1 MGIMMNI
8 FIATQMIK
16 VLHAPICIYSAE
28 GDVIQCL
35 EENNG
40 KKLIDKEDFSMEISK
55 TIPCIHVK
63 ENGVAFCLM
72 WVKEEGYFLGLGK
85 IRIYDFGDEEAS
97 QYPYCQ
103 KDEFATIVSI
113 LWNVISGKEVGVGE
127 LWAKNVFV
135 DISDVREQ
143 ITKDVFERQEA
154 GKPHNPYAQEL
165 RELDSIRRGDIAALK
180 KSINETYSGNI
191 GILASDPVRQYKN
204 LAICVIT
211 NATRC
216 AIEGGLNPELA
227 FSMSDSF
234 IRNIEDNMTE
244 PVKIEKAT
252 RDAEFE
258 FANAVH
264 DLKGQGNDNPL
275 VMQVRDYVFCHIHDA
290 IRVREI
296 AEFIGVTPNY
306 LSEQFSQAMGMTLKQ
321 YIINEKISSSE
332 NLLKYTDYSLQEIS
346 TFCAFSSQSRFSVY
360 FQRKNG
366 ITPAKYRKKYK
377 KTRNE

>member
-1 MGIMMNI
+1 MNI
-8 FIATQMIK
+8 FLATQMIK
-16 VLHAPICIYSAE
+16 LLHAPVCIYSAE
-28 GDVIQCL
+28 GELIQCL
-35 EENNG
+35 EDKTG
-40 KKLIDKEDFSMEISK
+40 KKLIEPEEFQNEISK
-55 TIPCIHVK
+55 NIPCIHVK
-63 ENGVAFCLM
+63 ENGVAFCVM

-85 IRIYDFGDEEAS
+85 IRIYDFGDEDAY

-103 KDEFATIVSI
+103 KDEFATIVSV
-113 LWNVISGKEVGVGE
+113 LWNMISGQEIGVGE

-135 DISDVREQ
+135 DITNVREQ
-143 ITKDVFERQEA
+143 ITKDVFERQET
-154 GKPHNPYAQEL
+154 GKPHNPYSQEL
-165 RELDSIRRGDIAALK
+165 RELDSIRRGDLIALK
-180 KSINETYSGNI
+180 KSINETYSGDI
-191 GILASDPVRQYKN
+191 GVLASDPVRNYKN
-204 LAICVIT
+204 LAICVIS

-216 AIEGGLNPELA
+216 SIEGGLNPELA
-227 FSMSDSF
+227 FSMSDTF
-234 IRNIEDNMTE
+234 IRNIEDNLTE

-258 FANAVH
+258 FAQAVH

-306 LSEQFSQAMGMTLKQ
+306 LSEQFSQSMGMTLKQ

-332 NLLKYTDYSLQEIS
+332 NLLKYTDYTLQEIS
-346 TFCAFSSQSRFSVY
+346 SFCAFSSQSRFSVY

-366 ITPAKYRKKYK
+366 ITPAKYRKRYK
-377 KTRNE
+377 KGRNE

>member
-1 MGIMMNI
+1 MRRY
-8 FIATQMIK
+8 K
-16 VLHAPICIYSAE
+16 Y
-28 GDVIQCL
+28 
-35 EENNG
+35 
-40 KKLIDKEDFSMEISK
+40 
-55 TIPCIHVK
+55 IH
-63 ENGVAFCLM
+63 
-72 WVKEEGYFLGLGK
+72 
-85 IRIYDFGDEEAS
+85 
-97 QYPYCQ
+97 
-103 KDEFATIVSI
+103 
-113 LWNVISGKEVGVGE
+113 
-127 LWAKNVFV
+127 
-135 DISDVREQ
+135 
-143 ITKDVFERQEA
+143 
-154 GKPHNPYAQEL
+154 HNPYAQEL

-216 AIEGGLNPELA
+216 AIEGGLNPEMA

-346 TFCAFSSQSRFSVY
+346 TFCAFLYAHNSLFTPQPSQVHASCALS
-360 FQRKNG
+360 K
-366 ITPAKYRKKYK
+366 
-377 KTRNE
+377 